1 MKLALTET
9 NVKTKHV
16 YLFWCKSK
24 KKNRIESERYKSTYL
39 SVPFQV
45 ICVGSFTQLQ
55 LSVEWWLIH
64 EETTFHRISEKKN

>member
-1 MKLALTET
+1 MSKQ
-9 NVKTKHV
+9 NMFICFDV
-16 YLFWCKSK
+16 SPK
-24 KKNRIESERYKSTYL
+24 KKNRNESQRYKSTYL

-45 ICVGSFTQLQ
+45 FCVGSFTQLQ